1 MITIGNKRKVGGD
14 YFRLIKLRRS
24 KLTIDNF
31 KDLFNKEDYQIFKA
45 TGYQFLVDDYE
56 DFKYAGYT
64 FFKKDKYNKEH
75 IDRWIEWMKFIGGI
89 MYMNK
94 PTPPFPPEKIIIKK

>member
-1 MITIGNKRKVGGD
+1 MITIENRRKVGGD
-14 YFRLIKLRRS
+14 YFKLGKTKS
-24 KLTIDNF
+24 NKTLDDF
-31 KDLFNKEDYQIFKA
+31 KCLFNKEDYWIYK
-45 TGYQFLVDDYE
+45 TTRHQFLVDDYE
-56 DFKYAGYT
+56 DFKYVGYM

-89 MYMNK
+89 MYMSK